1 MDFRDIAGMVEMLG
15 VVAEIEDVAVLG
27 QGKYLPISN
36 AVVYCYITMLFDL
49 IKPSSLVKYTV
60 TSKLKLYHHHHI

>member
-1 MDFRDIAGMVEMLG
+1 MSVAAIMDFRDIAGMVEMLG

-36 AVVYCYITMLFDL
+36 AVVYCYITMLFD
-49 IKPSSLVKYTV
+49 
-60 TSKLKLYHHHHI
+60 